1 MLKYQHV
8 RAKELHL
15 TSFRIK
21 ILIAWVVR
29 VELITAMVLIQVPS

>member
-15 TSFRIK
+15 TCFKIK
-21 ILIAWVVR
+21 ILIAWAAR